1 MLNTDLTNQRQ
12 VFVGEYVRSGDH
24 LEAAKKAGYK
34 ETHTLR
40 NQACK
45 LRREC
50 ADEITEELHRNF
62 AEIAPRALNILTD
75 LAENAESESVRL
87 GATRDLLD
95 RAGFRPVDRHEIV
108 KEKSVEELNAQLVS
122 LVGENGAEML
132 ISAFKS
138 RRSISGPEH
147 FCESTN
153 CTQRPI
159 RAGGLRSCANVT
171 FDVCRVVVRRRRER
185 MMSRCFIV
193 YWLVLEGGYC
203 FVPEELY
210 FNRKMSL
217 PPEFVFPSKS
227 PEV

>member
-1 MLNTDLTNQRQ
+1 MAKNDLTNQRQ
-12 VFVGEYVRSGDH
+12 VFVEEYVRSGDH

-34 ETHTLR
+34 DTHTLR

-75 LAENAESESVRL
+75 LAENAESVRL

-122 LVGENGAEML
+122 LVGDDGGRDANKCFQKQKKH
-132 ISAFKS
+132 I
-138 RRSISGPEH
+138 
-147 FCESTN
+147 
-153 CTQRPI
+153 RP
-159 RAGGLRSCANVT
+159 
-171 FDVCRVVVRRRRER
+171 
-185 MMSRCFIV
+185 
-193 YWLVLEGGYC
+193 
-203 FVPEELY
+203 
-210 FNRKMSL
+210 
-217 PPEFVFPSKS
+217 
-227 PEV
+227 

>member
-1 MLNTDLTNQRQ
+1 MGGGVTKRASSFIYIILSTYTGKKFGFINFELLNPIGIMANTNLTNQRQ
-12 VFVGEYVRSGDH
+12 VFVEEYVRSGDH

-34 ETHTLR
+34 DTHTLR

-62 AEIAPRALNILTD
+62 AEIAPRALNILSD

-132 ISAFKS
+132 ISAFRS
-138 RRSISGPEH
+138 RKSISGPEL
-147 FCESTN
+147 
-153 CTQRPI
+153 
-159 RAGGLRSCANVT
+159 AG
-171 FDVCRVVVRRRRER
+171 
-185 MMSRCFIV
+185 
-193 YWLVLEGGYC
+193 
-203 FVPEELY
+203 
-210 FNRKMSL
+210 
-217 PPEFVFPSKS
+217 
-227 PEV
+227 

>member
-1 MLNTDLTNQRQ
+1 MANTNLTNQSQ
-12 VFVGEYVRSGDH
+12 VFVEEYVSFGDH

-34 ETHTLR
+34 DTHTLR

-50 ADEITEELHRNF
+50 ADEITELHRNF
-62 AEIAPRALNILTD
+62 AEIAPRALNILSD

-108 KEKSVEELNAQLVS
+108 KEKSVEELNTQLVS

-138 RRSISGPEH
+138 RRSISRPEL
-147 FCESTN
+147 
-153 CTQRPI
+153 
-159 RAGGLRSCANVT
+159 AG
-171 FDVCRVVVRRRRER
+171 
-185 MMSRCFIV
+185 
-193 YWLVLEGGYC
+193 
-203 FVPEELY
+203 
-210 FNRKMSL
+210 
-217 PPEFVFPSKS
+217 
-227 PEV
+227 